1 MMAVLVAVLFL
12 FLALQETGKFIIT
25 TKCKDSL
32 NLEEANTFFFFFFL
46 QYWEI
51 TENAMEL
58 YKMEL

>member
-32 NLEEANTFFFFFFL
+32 NLEEANTFFFFFFCS
-46 QYWEI
+46 I
-51 TENAMEL
+51 G
-58 YKMEL
+58 K